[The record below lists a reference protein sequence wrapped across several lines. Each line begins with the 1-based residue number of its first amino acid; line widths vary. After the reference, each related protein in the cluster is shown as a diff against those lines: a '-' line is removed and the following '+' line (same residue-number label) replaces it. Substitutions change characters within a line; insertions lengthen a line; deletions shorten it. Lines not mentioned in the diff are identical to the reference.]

1 MSSFL
6 GSISLAEFSGATR
19 IFCSESTG
27 LHTRVAVYWLG
38 LVEGIEGWEATNSGL
53 KDEFDPGIIYLPES
67 SVQHEI
73 NWISFLNF
81 SIYVS
86 VIKEPPPHV
95 DWVRRNK

>member
-38 LVEGIEGWEATNSGL
+38 VVEGIEG
-53 KDEFDPGIIYLPES
+53 
-67 SVQHEI
+67 
-73 NWISFLNF
+73 
-81 SIYVS
+81 
-86 VIKEPPPHV
+86 
-95 DWVRRNK
+95 